1 MNRFLSAL
9 AVVSLALA
17 ASAAHADTINWAT
30 FTSTT
35 SGAITGGITVSYN
48 GQASAVG
55 YTDGCGCR
63 WVSPNLLAP
72 SYTGGT
78 IGNGPASTYGNSIE
92 MEGGNPGVLETI
104 TFSTALVDPV
114 MGIWSLGEVNDTAEY
129 DFVNAPFLIEAGG
142 PNLQYGGASIYSS
155 GDDVYGQ
162 EGNGVIQ
169 FQGTY
174 TSISFYTPVF
184 ENYYAFTVG
193 NDVDAV
199 AATPE
204 PGSLVLLGTGLLGVA
219 AAARRKLA
227 RA

>member
-1 MNRFLSAL
+1 MNRFLSTVAIL
-9 AVVSLALA
+9 AFAVA
-17 ASAAHADTINWAT
+17 ATAAHADTINWAT

-35 SGAITGGITVSYN
+35 TGTIAGGITVSYN

-63 WVSPNLLAP
+63 WVSPNPATP

-78 IGNGPASTYGNSIE
+78 IGNGPANTFGNSIE

-104 TFSTALVDPV
+104 SFGGATLVDPV
-114 MGIWSLGEVNDTAEY
+114 MAIWSLGQGGDQAEY
-129 DFVNAPFLIEAGG
+129 DFVSAPFIIEAGG
-142 PNLQYGGASIYSS
+142 PNLQYGGGSITSS
-155 GDDVYGQ
+155 GDSVFGQ

-169 FQGTY
+169 FQGSY

-184 ENYYAFTVG
+184 EDYYAFTVG
-193 NDVDAV
+193 NAV
-199 AATPE
+199 SATPE
-204 PGSLVLLGTGLLGVA
+204 PSSLILLGTGILGA
-219 AAARRKLA
+219 AGAARRKLR